1 MAQIV
6 QAARQDLASYL
17 VMGSLVL
24 CTFLV

>member
-1 MAQIV
+1 MARIV
-6 QAARQDLASYL
+6 RQARQDLPSYL